1 MTTEDRFPLAD
12 GATLGLVRAGD
23 PDAPAT
29 VLLLHSYGQ
38 DRRVW
43 HKITDLLPAAA
54 PVAVVAYDHRG
65 HGSSSAACTDTA
77 TLEQLGDDLAEVI
90 ERAVPHGPVVL
101 VGHGMG
107 GHVAMAARHPLLAR
121 HRVGALVF
129 LSTSVGWV
137 AENLPRPL
145 GRLVQDLHAILGPR
159 LVGDVHRRI
168 DKATTVG
175 LRWLL
180 LGDDPAPDDVRLV
193 AEMVSR
199 HWPDTV
205 ALFRPTLDQT
215 DRTGALEVAAGLPV
229 IAMVGEKDRLV
240 PGGRLVHDL
249 RHGHVVTV
257 PGAGHM
263 LPLEA
268 APEIVPRIVA
278 EVRAARTG
286 EPSGKAVRKHPERR
300 PNVNKPEEPCP
311 NSSAACRYTRWS
323 CTSRWCCC

>member
-1 MTTEDRFPLAD
+1 LTTAERFDLAD
-12 GATLGLVRAGD
+12 GASLALVRAGD

-29 VLLLHSYGQ
+29 VLLLHSYAQ

-43 HKITDLLPAAA
+43 HKVISLLPDAM

-65 HGSSSAACTDTA
+65 HGESSAADEPTA
-77 TLEQLGDDLAEVI
+77 TLEQLADDLAEVI
-90 ERAVPHGPVVL
+90 ERGIPHGPVVL

-107 GHVAMAARHPLLAR
+107 GHVAMAMAAR
-121 HRVGALVF
+121 HRLIAEHRLGALLF

-137 AENLPRPL
+137 AETLPRPL

-159 LVGDVHRRI
+159 LVDEVHRRI
-168 DKATTVG
+168 DKATTIG

-180 LGDDPAPDDVRLV
+180 LGDDPAEEDVRLV
-193 AEMVSR
+193 AEMVSQ

-205 ALFRPTLDQT
+205 AIFRPALDQGAL
-215 DRTGALEVAAGLPV
+215 DVALEVVAGLPL

-240 PGGRLVHDL
+240 PVGHAGRLADTL
-249 RHGHVVTV
+249 HGHPVTV

-268 APEIVPRIVA
+268 VGEVLPRIVA
-278 EVRAARTG
+278 QVREAL
-286 EPSGKAVRKHPERR
+286 
-300 PNVNKPEEPCP
+300 
-311 NSSAACRYTRWS
+311 TR
-323 CTSRWCCC
+323 